1 MTGLNCAPL
10 LLLLVEFTVVAV
22 EVFVVVVLDAFSC
35 CYSSRA
41 SSTLVFR
48 NSSRGGA
55 NYCSSCF
62 GETFWILMFWPS
74 PNMVLGGSFTRE
86 FCWKPFEILL
96 ESVMICV
103 FWTPICWIFLS
114 SSYSAVMLEALACA
128 SSLLL
133 VAELEIIAQVVPVS
147 SVVHFEVVLWKY
159 VQEIFYEGEDE
170 AVQLMDVDAFTQ
182 EAVVPC
188 RSEQLKGVCSTV
200 SLH

>member
-1 MTGLNCAPL
+1 
-10 LLLLVEFTVVAV
+10 
-22 EVFVVVVLDAFSC
+22 
-35 CYSSRA
+35 
-41 SSTLVFR
+41 
-48 NSSRGGA
+48 
-55 NYCSSCF
+55 
-62 GETFWILMFWPS
+62 
-74 PNMVLGGSFTRE
+74 
-86 FCWKPFEILL
+86 
-96 ESVMICV
+96 
-103 FWTPICWIFLS
+103 
-114 SSYSAVMLEALACA
+114 MLEALACA